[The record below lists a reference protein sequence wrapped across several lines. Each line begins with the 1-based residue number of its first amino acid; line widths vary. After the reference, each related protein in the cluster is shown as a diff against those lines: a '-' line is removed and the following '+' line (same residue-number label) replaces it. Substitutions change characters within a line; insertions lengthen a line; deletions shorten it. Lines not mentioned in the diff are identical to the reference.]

1 MQAGTPVQVNQGF
14 GSVLDDFTLRSITGA
29 EESLSGYLRGKKG
42 AIVIFWSG
50 LCSHCV
56 RYDQYLNC
64 FGERHP
70 ELGLIAIASRQGET
84 PEQMLKTVADRGL
97 TFPILHDPG
106 SKIAVRWF
114 TQQTPRV
121 FLIDAN
127 RVLLYRGAIDNYK
140 YPNDP
145 EHIAYLEPAITEF
158 LDGRPVSRTE
168 TASFGC
174 AIQSVYYILPK
185 SL

>member
-1 MQAGTPVQVNQGF
+1 MESGTPVQANQGF
-14 GSVLDDFTLRSITGA
+14 GTILDDFALRNITGA
-29 EESLSGYLRGKKG
+29 EESLSVYVRGKKG
-42 AIVIFWSG
+42 AVVIFWSG

-56 RYDQYLNC
+56 RYDQFLNT
-64 FGERHP
+64 FVERHP
-70 ELGLIAIASRQGET
+70 ELGLVAVASRQGEP
-84 PEQMLKTVADRGL
+84 PEQILKTVAERRL

-106 SKIAVRWF
+106 SQVAARWF

-121 FLIDAN
+121 FLIDAQ
-127 RVLLYRGAIDNYK
+127 RALLYRGAIDNYK
-140 YPNDP
+140 YPDDP
-145 EHIAYLEPAITEF
+145 DHIAYLEPAIAEF
-158 LDGRPVSRTE
+158 LGGRPVSRAE

>member
-1 MQAGTPVQVNQGF
+1 MQAGIPVHSNQGF
-14 GSVLDDFTLRSITGA
+14 GTVLDDFTLRNITGA
-29 EESLSGYLRGKKG
+29 EESLSGYMRAKKG
-42 AIVIFWSG
+42 AVVIFWSG
-50 LCSHCV
+50 LCSHCL
-56 RYDQYLNC
+56 RYDEYLNG

-70 ELGLIAIASRQGET
+70 ELGLVAVGPRQGEA

-106 SKIAVRWF
+106 SKVAVRWF

-127 RVLLYRGAIDNYK
+127 RSLLYRGAIDNYK

-158 LDGRPVSRTE
+158 LDGRPVSRAE

>member
-1 MQAGTPVQVNQGF
+1 MQAGTPAQVNQGF
-14 GSVLDDFTLRSITGA
+14 GSILDDFSLRNITGA
-29 EESLSGYLRGKKG
+29 EESLSGYTRGKKG
-42 AIVIFWSG
+42 AVVIFWSG

-56 RYDQYLNC
+56 RYDQYLNG
-64 FGERHP
+64 FVERHP
-70 ELGLIAIASRQGET
+70 ELGLVAVASRQGET
-84 PEQMLKTVADRGL
+84 VEQMLRTVADRGL

-106 SKIAVRWF
+106 SKVAVRWF

-121 FLIDAN
+121 FLIDAQ
-127 RVLLYRGAIDNYK
+127 RALLYRGAIDNYK
-140 YPNDP
+140 YPDDP
-145 EHIAYLEPAITEF
+145 EHIAYLEPAIAEF

>member
-1 MQAGTPVQVNQGF
+1 MQAGTPAHSNQGF
-14 GSVLDDFTLRSITGA
+14 GTVLDDFTLRNITGA
-29 EESLSGYLRGKKG
+29 EESLSGYMRAKMG
-42 AIVIFWSG
+42 AVVIFWSG
-50 LCSHCV
+50 LCSHCL
-56 RYDQYLNC
+56 RYDEYLNA
-64 FGERHP
+64 FGARHP
-70 ELGLIAIASRQGET
+70 ELGLVVVGPRQGEA

-106 SKIAVRWF
+106 SKVAVRWF

-127 RVLLYRGAIDNYK
+127 RSLLYRGAIDNYK

-158 LDGRPVSRTE
+158 LDGRPVSRAE